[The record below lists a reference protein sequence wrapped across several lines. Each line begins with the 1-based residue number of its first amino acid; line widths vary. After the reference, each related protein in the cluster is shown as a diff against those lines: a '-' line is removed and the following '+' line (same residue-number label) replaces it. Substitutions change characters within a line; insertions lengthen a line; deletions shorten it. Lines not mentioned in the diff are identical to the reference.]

1 MTGAAVRRTRDDAED
16 RALEVHRALLDLIRV
31 YQFRDRDRVC
41 CYDVS
46 VTQSHALDRLR
57 RLGPLTL
64 NDFAEALYIEKSTAS
79 RLVDGLESKGYV
91 SRERAEEDRRRLAIR
106 ITRSGERLA
115 ARIEEDMVRTESAVL
130 ENFTAEE
137 QTAIARALSR
147 LGEAAAARVTFDG
160 GIGTCE

>member
-1 MTGAAVRRTRDDAED
+1 MPPAANVANEL
-16 RALEVHRALLDLIRV
+16 ALDVHRALLDLIRV

-64 NDFAEALYIEKSTAS
+64 NDFAESLYIEKSTAS
-79 RLVDGLESKGYV
+79 RLIDGLEAKGYV
-91 SRERAEEDRRRLAIR
+91 SRERAPEDRRRLEIR

-115 ARIEEDMVRTESAVL
+115 GRIEEDMIRSEAAVL
-130 ENFTAEE
+130 ENFTERE
-137 QTAIARALSR
+137 QAAIARALSR
-147 LGEAAAARVTFDG
+147 LGGAAAARVTFEG
-160 GIGTCE
+160 GVGTWE